1 LDEIDISPILV
12 EHLRQDASGSMI
24 KQMSDL
30 AYHAFREPPWND
42 DLEVPRLHFGL
53 GVDLMRRSA
62 KAWIAW
68 SKPARK
74 VVGYILGYEAFLQ
87 SGNAR
92 DLSLRD
98 ICGSD
103 ALNYLFEGATRVF
116 YEDTLCVDP
125 QCRRQHIAQKLSFA
139 LIDALRDEG
148 FTYLTGRTSIAAEA
162 MRRLFVK
169 LQFEELPVHDTLSP
183 ERTYWLLKI

>member
-1 LDEIDISPILV
+1 LDEIVISPILV
-12 EHLRQDASGSMI
+12 EDLRQDTSGRMI
-24 KQMSDL
+24 KEMSDL

-42 DLEVPRLHFGL
+42 NLEAPRLHFGL

-62 KAWIAW
+62 KAWIAC

-87 SGNAR
+87 SDNAR
-92 DLSLRD
+92 DLSLKD
-98 ICGSD
+98 ICGTDS
-103 ALNYLFEGATRVF
+103 LNYLFEGATRVF
-116 YEDTLCVDP
+116 YEDTLCVDRR
-125 QCRRQHIAQKLSFA
+125 CRRQHIAQKLSFA

-162 MRRLFVK
+162 MRTLFMK
-169 LQFEELPVHDTLSP
+169 LQFEELPVHDTLSR
-183 ERTYWLLKI
+183 ERTYWLLKV

>member
-1 LDEIDISPILV
+1 
-12 EHLRQDASGSMI
+12 MI
-24 KQMSDL
+24 TEMSDL

-42 DLEVPRLHFGL
+42 DLEAPRLHFGL

-62 KAWIAW
+62 KAWIAR

-74 VVGYILGYEAFLQ
+74 VVGYILGYEAILQ
-87 SGNAR
+87 SDNAR

-98 ICGSD
+98 ICGTD
-103 ALNYLFEGATRVF
+103 ALNYLFEGAARVF

-125 QCRRQHIAQKLSFA
+125 QCRRRHIAQKLSFA

-148 FTYLTGRTSIAAEA
+148 FTYLTGRTSIAAAA

-183 ERTYWLLKI
+183 ERTYWLRKI

>member
-1 LDEIDISPILV
+1 
-12 EHLRQDASGSMI
+12 MI
-24 KQMSDL
+24 TEMSDL

-42 DLEVPRLHFGL
+42 DLEAPRLHFGL

-62 KAWIAW
+62 KAWIARP
-68 SKPARK
+68 KPARK
-74 VVGYILGYEAFLQ
+74 VVGYILGYEAILQ
-87 SGNAR
+87 SDNAR

-98 ICGSD
+98 ICGTD
-103 ALNYLFEGATRVF
+103 ALNYLFEGAARVF

-125 QCRRQHIAQKLSFA
+125 QCRRRHIAQKLSFA

-148 FTYLTGRTSIAAEA
+148 FTYLTGRTSIAAAA
-162 MRRLFVK
+162 MRCLFVK

>member
-1 LDEIDISPILV
+1 
-12 EHLRQDASGSMI
+12 
-24 KQMSDL
+24 
-30 AYHAFREPPWND
+30 
-42 DLEVPRLHFGL
+42 
-53 GVDLMRRSA
+53 

-68 SKPARK
+68 SKPASK

-87 SGNAR
+87 SDNAR

-98 ICGSD
+98 IYGTD

-148 FTYLTGRTSIAAEA
+148 FTYFPGGPPIPARAR
-162 MRRLFVK
+162 RRLFMK
-169 LQFEELPVHDTLSP
+169 LQFEELPVH
-183 ERTYWLLKI
+183 

>member
-1 LDEIDISPILV
+1 
-12 EHLRQDASGSMI
+12 MI

-42 DLEVPRLHFGL
+42 VLEAPRLHFGL

-62 KAWIAW
+62 NAWIAW
-68 SKPARK
+68 PKPASK
-74 VVGYILGYEAFLQ
+74 VVGYILGYEAVLQ
-87 SGNAR
+87 SDNAR

-98 ICGSD
+98 ICGTD

-125 QCRRQHIAQKLSFA
+125 RCRRQQIAQKLSFA
-139 LIDALRDEG
+139 LIDDFGNRPVHPPSQLPLCGAHGVDHN
-148 FTYLTGRTSIAAEA
+148 A
-162 MRRLFVK
+162 RRSTTLSFA
-169 LQFEELPVHDTLSP
+169 QFEREGIG
-183 ERTYWLLKI
+183 ERIR